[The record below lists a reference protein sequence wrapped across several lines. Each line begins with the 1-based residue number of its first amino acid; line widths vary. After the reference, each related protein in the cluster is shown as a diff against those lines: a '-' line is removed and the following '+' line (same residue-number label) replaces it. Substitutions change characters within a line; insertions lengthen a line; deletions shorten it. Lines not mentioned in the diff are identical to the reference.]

1 MPFAGS
7 FIGTSASGGL
17 DALIC
22 VVIMGA
28 STPDTCVRTFL
39 GLKRRSFEGI
49 QDSRVASYAVGRG
62 LPVDAVCRSLSVS
75 MVDAGPNG
83 GTTVPR

>member
-7 FIGTSASGGL
+7 FIDTSASGGP
-17 DALIC
+17 ALIC

-28 STPDTCVRTFL
+28 WTPDPCDGTFL

-49 QDSRVASYAVGRG
+49 QDSRVASYGVARG

-75 MVDAGPNG
+75 MVDAAPTG
-83 GTTVPR
+83 GLTVPR